1 MFHGQGAFT
10 WPDGSKYIGEFKDD
24 LFHGQGT
31 YTWPDG
37 SKYVGEFKDDKK
49 HGQGT
54 HTWPDGSKYV
64 GEFKDNN
71 IWNLR
76 GFDKNGNLDFAVV
89 GGKEDPEETK
99 RLMKEEEKRQ
109 LAEEKRK
116 KSLNSL
122 RATKQCQRCDLIG
135 VDLSRANLSGA
146 DLNKANLTGANLSGA
161 DLNKANLSGANL
173 NKANLTGANL
183 EGANLTEADLW
194 KANLADAILEGANLT
209 GIRID
214 EKSIATNVVLV
225 VWKRKKEE
233 EAKRL
238 RLAEEKRKKEEEAKR
253 LRLAEEKRKKEVA
266 EEKKRKE
273 EEQLRLAKL
282 KNAVGYK
289 DIKIGSSI
297 GYLDSL
303 GICTHVMR
311 PIYFCYDSEW
321 TFVIYLDTHGRVTQL
336 NIEIGVYGRKS
347 HNKFRDLLKK
357 KYDTVYNFSDID
369 IERFNNDEI
378 DAMYNVY
385 EEGQV
390 ALAIKRACS
399 LDTNEY
405 ISGSCGSYNINTVIE
420 YRNEF
425 LAKELLKQVMPNKIK
440 SDDF

>member
-1 MFHGQGAFT
+1 
-10 WPDGSKYIGEFKDD
+10 
-24 LFHGQGT
+24 
-31 YTWPDG
+31 
-37 SKYVGEFKDDKK
+37 
-49 HGQGT
+49 
-54 HTWPDGSKYV
+54 
-64 GEFKDNN
+64 
-71 IWNLR
+71 
-76 GFDKNGNLDFAVV
+76 GNLVFAVV

-238 RLAEEKRKKEEEAKR
+238 RLAEEKRKKE
-253 LRLAEEKRKKEVA
+253 VA

-357 KYDTVYNFSDID
+357 KYDTVYNFSD
-369 IERFNNDEI
+369 
-378 DAMYNVY
+378 
-385 EEGQV
+385 
-390 ALAIKRACS
+390 
-399 LDTNEY
+399 
-405 ISGSCGSYNINTVIE
+405 
-420 YRNEF
+420 
-425 LAKELLKQVMPNKIK
+425 
-440 SDDF
+440 